1 MPIANRTDLLET
13 ADTLAIDGVPGDDH
27 HHGQGGLHQRQG
39 AVLQLPSQ
47 DTLAVSEIDINN
59 VMIRASNDPS

>member
-1 MPIANRTDLLET
+1 MLTLAHLLEA

-39 AVLQLPSQ
+39 AVLQLTSQ
-47 DTLAVSEIDINN
+47 DTLTVPELDINN
-59 VMIRASNDPS
+59 VIRASNDPS